1 MDRRQRRRPPQ
12 DHSPLRDKAE
22 KLTFGLRYFTG
33 GLGYSRPM
41 KVAAYQ
47 APLLAAG
54 SLEAIALIQ
63 ERVAWCESEGVSILC
78 CPEAILGG
86 LADYCEDPARFAI
99 RTDDG
104 QLDRIL
110 APLASDTV
118 TSIVGFTELA
128 DDDQLYSAAAV
139 FHLGRVAG
147 LYRKFH
153 PAIRRS
159 VYSAGSQ
166 TPVFRVGELTLGIVI
181 CNDSTF
187 SEPAKAMAAQGAT
200 ALFMPTNNALPKSV
214 PTRAWFRKQERQTL
228 PESLENRVWVIR
240 ADVAGTNGELVSHG
254 SSGIVD
260 PDGKIV
266 QDANLQTADLL
277 VANVAV

>member
-1 MDRRQRRRPPQ
+1 
-12 DHSPLRDKAE
+12 
-22 KLTFGLRYFTG
+22 
-33 GLGYSRPM
+33 M

-54 SLEAIALIQ
+54 SFEAIALIQ
-63 ERVAWCESEGVSILC
+63 ARVAWCESEGVSILC

-86 LADYCEDPARFAI
+86 LADYCEDPALFAI
-99 RTDDG
+99 RTDDN
-104 QLDRIL
+104 QLNRVL
-110 APLASDTV
+110 APLASETV
-118 TSIVGFTELA
+118 TSIIGFTELA
-128 DDDQLYSAAAV
+128 DDRLYSAAAV

-147 LYRKFH
+147 LYRKLH

-159 VYSAGSQ
+159 VYSAGTQ
-166 TPVFRVGELTLGIVI
+166 TPVFRVGGLTLGIVI

-187 SEPAKAMAAQGAT
+187 SEPAKAIAGQGAT
-200 ALFMPTNNALPKSV
+200 ALFIPTNNG
-214 PTRAWFRKQERQTL
+214 L
-228 PESLENRVWVIR
+228 PEKRAYPGLVQEARASDFARVAENRFWVIR

-260 PDGKIV
+260 PDGKVV
-266 QDANLQTADLL
+266 QDARPFCTDLL